1 MALECWVR
9 ILVTLVLKLLRSWEV
24 AVPSSPRAFAIAF
37 CNEPR
42 WSAAAAA
49 ITPLLS
55 EHASKWLY
63 LPLVILTFAT
73 FHSLCVRT

>member
-1 MALECWVR
+1 
-9 ILVTLVLKLLRSWEV
+9 
-24 AVPSSPRAFAIAF
+24 
-37 CNEPR
+37 
-42 WSAAAAA
+42 
-49 ITPLLS
+49 LLS